1 MFAKAYDR
9 ASRFTFPVIISNRY
23 YDGIVTSNL
32 GSFIII
38 NNKGWILTV
47 AHLFESGRKADRD
60 KSEIKKYNEDR
71 EQILN
76 NPSLLDVQKNKK
88 IKALEI
94 TRINKRWITN
104 NSLWWGADDF
114 RIEKFEINKELDLA
128 VGQIK
133 DFDPGRVT
141 GYPVF
146 RDPGSIKHGS
156 SLCKLGFPFHK
167 VESTFDTAKN
177 AFILAKNVLPVPR
190 FPLEGIFTRTVDY
203 GRTKDGKF
211 DIKFV
216 ETSTPGLMGQSG
228 GPIVD
233 VDGNICA
240 LQSRTMHLRLGFEPI
255 VVKSGKE
262 VTETQFLNVGL
273 GVHVQSIMQFLDS
286 LNIEYAVA
294 GKQG

>member
-1 MFAKAYDR
+1 MFAKAYEL
-9 ASRFTFPVIISNRY
+9 ASRFTFPVIISNRF
-23 YDGIVTSNL
+23 YDGTVSSSL
-32 GSFIII
+32 GSFIMI
-38 NNKGWILTV
+38 NDKGWILTV
-47 AHLFESGRKADRD
+47 AHLFESKRKADRD

-71 EQILN
+71 EKILN
-76 NPSLLDVQKNKK
+76 NPTLLDVQKKKK
-88 IKALEI
+88 IKTLERA
-94 TRINKRWITN
+94 RIKQKWITN

-133 DFDPGRVT
+133 DFDPGRIK

-146 RDPGSIKHGS
+146 RDPGLLKHGS

-177 AFILAKNVLPVPR
+177 AFMLAPNVLPVPR
-190 FPLEGIFTRTVDY
+190 FPLEGIFTRTVNS
-203 GRTKDGKF
+203 GKTKDGKF

-216 ETSTPGLMGQSG
+216 ETSTPGLTGQSG

-240 LQSRTMHLRLGFEPI
+240 VQSRTMHFQLGFEPK
-255 VVKSGKE
+255 VMKSGKE

-273 GVHVQSIMQFLDS
+273 GIHVESVLQFLDS
-286 LNIEYAVA
+286 LNIEYAKKD
-294 GKQG
+294 G